1 MTTPNPIPHLD
12 EPAQQLA
19 RIRKLERDLE
29 SERANVAR
37 ERRSNGSL
45 ALELFEARA
54 EAKALA
60 AELEEARLNF
70 VRTGVAHSMNLQAE
84 IDLRELR
91 WTQLREQI
99 KAQPPVALRLPGLVH
114 ALNLMDAPEWPES
127 PIADSGEKSPSADTT
142 LQDALKHIERGG
154 VLEFNDGTCQHR
166 VNNGRHEYRNRG
178 PAAAYWTEWRESDPR
193 HMVDRPGFYTLL
205 PIEDAP
211 SSADTAPVV
220 TQGMAMRHYEAGGVI
235 ECAGGCIQR
244 RKVGDIHECRSM
256 CGGRWNDWA
265 GLRPE
270 LAKFFEITPGYYR
283 LLPIPQDNGAA
294 T

>member
-114 ALNLMDAPEWPES
+114 ALNLMDALEWPES
-127 PIADSGEKSPSADTT
+127 SSNGTAAKSP
-142 LQDALKHIERGG
+142 
-154 VLEFNDGTCQHR
+154 
-166 VNNGRHEYRNRG
+166 
-178 PAAAYWTEWRESDPR
+178 
-193 HMVDRPGFYTLL
+193 
-205 PIEDAP
+205 
-211 SSADTAPVV
+211 SADTAPVV
-220 TQGMAMRHYEAGGVI
+220 VTYEAADAHAR
-235 ECAGGCIQR
+235 AGGYLSSHDGTRQYR
-244 RKVGDIHECRSM
+244 FHE
-256 CGGRWNDWA
+256 GRYQYRDNDCDPDRLGQWDDWSNDNSKLNRIYA
-265 GLRPE
+265 YE
-270 LAKFFEITPGYYR
+270 LV
-283 LLPIPQDNGAA
+283 PIPTQDNGAA